1 MGKVGVDRA
10 PFYRRL
16 ETHCGSGGETEDPIP
31 LLKGVKKM
39 RRVITGA
46 VDRVHVGDAR
56 GDIWLNLFDET
67 RTVNPLKGINKYK
80 GYSSGTWHSIHVAD
94 NATRR
99 FLCNGWQILGIPDEV
114 LGTFWKGL

>member
-56 GDIWLNLFDET
+56 GDTWFDLFDEPA
-67 RTVNPLKGINKYK
+67 RMINLLKDMS
-80 GYSSGTWHSIHVAD
+80 GYGR
-94 NATRR
+94 AT
-99 FLCNGWQILGIPDEV
+99 
-114 LGTFWKGL
+114 